1 MTSTDRVWFIT
12 GAGRGIGRALA
23 DAALRPANSVVA
35 TVRDP
40 GGLDDVVGG
49 STRQLCTSRSSTCAT
64 ATVCAA
70 PSTGASSASDVSTSS
85 STTPATASS
94 APSRSCP
101 SDDARA
107 IIDTNLFGA
116 IWTTQAVLP
125 HLRRQGEGHIVQ
137 ISTVGA
143 VGAMPTFGLYNA
155 SKWALEGFSEALAG
169 EVARFGLR
177 VTIAE
182 LGGFATDWAGRSLQ
196 FAPPDPAYDSLREDL
211 FGTSAVPWPAADDTE
226 PTDEPAAIAAAAIRT
241 LVDAPDGPRRVA
253 RRRRRS
259 APRSGR
265 PRCPPHR
272 LRARSPLRLADG
284 RRDRRPPRGL
294 TERRSWDCS
303 RWRCGRGGHLRL
315 TSSTP

>member
-1 MTSTDRVWFIT
+1 MTSTDRVWLIT

-23 DAALRPANSVVA
+23 DAVLAAGERVLA

-40 GGLDDVVGG
+40 GALDDVVAAR
-49 STRQLCTSRSSTCAT
+49 SEQLHVELVDVRDRDVVRRAVDQGVERFGRLDVVVNN
-64 ATVCAA
+64 AGYGLV
-70 PSTGASSASDVSTSS
+70 GAIEELSE
-85 STTPATASS
+85 
-94 APSRSCP
+94 R
-101 SDDARA
+101 DARA

-196 FAPPDPAYDSLREDL
+196 FARPDPAYDALREDL
-211 FGTSAVPWPAADDTE
+211 FGTSVVPWPTDDDTE

-241 LVDAPDGPRRVA
+241 LVDAPDGPRRVVVGADAPRLVRAALDA
-253 RRRRRS
+253 RRIDYERD
-259 APRSGR
+259 PRFDW
-265 PRCPPHR
+265 PKCAETDACHE
-272 LRARSPLRLADG
+272 D
-284 RRDRRPPRGL
+284 
-294 TERRSWDCS
+294 
-303 RWRCGRGGHLRL
+303 
-315 TSSTP
+315 